1 MKVGI
6 GYTNEQDAL
15 VSGKKIA
22 EHAIKDG
29 DIRRPDLVFAFCSGE
44 LDHDEFFRGLRSVVG
59 EEVPIIGGSSVGI
72 ITNDH
77 LSYEGY
83 PAAALVLQ
91 FTTVTLRIASAGNLD
106 KGEEVAGRALAEK
119 LSGEPEGTLLFLL
132 YDSIK
137 VPARDGVP
145 PVLNASSPLLG
156 GIEQQLQASI
166 PIIGAGLVGD
176 YALRRPTKQFCGLSA
191 GSQRVV
197 GTLFAGDFKPYF
209 RIMHGCTPLEDTNHT
224 ITKIDGSII
233 YELDGKPIV
242 ELIDALF
249 GSQDW
254 RNDHP
259 VDLLTIGR
267 RYGSRFGQAEEGDY
281 VNRLITGALPNGEG
295 VGIFEPDFEEG
306 TEIQFMLRDT
316 AKMVES
322 AKINASELMEQIK
335 ADGKKPLFG
344 MYIDCA
350 GRAAKYLN
358 TRIEEATEV
367 QKVFNHYS
375 TPLFGFYSGV
385 EIAPLFDKSRGLD
398 WTGVLMV
405 LAEG

>member
-1 MKVGI
+1 
-6 GYTNEQDAL
+6 
-15 VSGKKIA
+15 
-22 EHAIKDG
+22 
-29 DIRRPDLVFAFCSGE
+29 
-44 LDHDEFFRGLRSVVG
+44 
-59 EEVPIIGGSSVGI
+59 
-72 ITNDH
+72 
-77 LSYEGY
+77 
-83 PAAALVLQ
+83 
-91 FTTVTLRIASAGNLD
+91 
-106 KGEEVAGRALAEK
+106 
-119 LSGEPEGTLLFLL
+119 
-132 YDSIK
+132 
-137 VPARDGVP
+137 
-145 PVLNASSPLLG
+145 
-156 GIEQQLQASI
+156 
-166 PIIGAGLVGD
+166 
-176 YALRRPTKQFCGLSA
+176 
-191 GSQRVV
+191 
-197 GTLFAGDFKPYF
+197 
-209 RIMHGCTPLEDTNHT
+209 MHGCTPLEDTNHT

-233 YELDGKPIV
+233 YQLDGKPIV

-267 RYGSRFGQAEEGDY
+267 RYGSRFGQAEEADY

-316 AKMVES
+316 EKMVES
-322 AKINASELMEQIK
+322 AKRNSSELMEHIK